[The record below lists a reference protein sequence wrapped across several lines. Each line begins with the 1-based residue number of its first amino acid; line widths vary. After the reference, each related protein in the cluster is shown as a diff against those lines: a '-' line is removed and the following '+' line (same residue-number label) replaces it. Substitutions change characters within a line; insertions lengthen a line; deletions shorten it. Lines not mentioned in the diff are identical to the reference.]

1 MYDYY
6 APLAGCIEYFTVD
19 RAKLY
24 DTVVKSIQVFLT
36 NGDVEIHN
44 IAIERLNCNHLLLIL
59 PAEKALPLQ
68 PIKKW

>member
-1 MYDYY
+1 MLQPDVY
-6 APLAGCIEYFTVD
+6 
-19 RAKLY
+19 
-24 DTVVKSIQVFLT
+24 VVKSIQVFLT